1 MQTDEL
7 NTKKT
12 MAEPTPWSAVFWI
25 LLLGTLIF
33 AARFF
38 SPEDLMDNDQ
48 QRPAA
53 YALDAV
59 VNGNWVV
66 QRDDTGDVMSKP
78 PFSTWLVAASV
89 LAFGGLTRFSLYF
102 PVFVSS
108 LMIGVLILVFGS
120 RYLGRT
126 VAWWSALL
134 YLFSPAFDTMIMLNR
149 SDSVFAV
156 LVFGGAL
163 TLHESVVRRKSA
175 IPYWLLMAAA
185 TLTKGPLGLLL
196 GIAGVLPLLWKHRET
211 RRNLLIPSQGIGL
224 ILYLLLCAGWF
235 AAAYGVLGQALVDK
249 MIGKELVGH
258 AVGKGIPLAEF
269 YQPIVYLLLLL
280 LPWSLGIAALFW
292 KPQTEPGQAEGA
304 AMFRLFLTGTVVVS
318 LLIFGIATHHRT
330 VHLFP
335 VVPFFALLCGEQ
347 WVRLLGLAKGFSL
360 RSPRHLAV
368 AILGIGMVLGQN
380 GLRISTASENKA
392 VVETQQL
399 REIAAELSAKGFPKE
414 NAIHHHTTP
423 YGLQAFWG
431 TMKLRLSAEEAAAL
445 LLATEPSYIL
455 TRQPSQIRALLPD
468 PTAAKELARWEL
480 AHHKGLHLISNQESF
495 PP

>member
-7 NTKKT
+7 NTKQS
-12 MAEPTPWSAVFWI
+12 MAEPTPWSAIFWI
-25 LLLGTLIF
+25 VILGTLIF
-33 AARFF
+33 AVRFL

-59 VNGNWVV
+59 VNENWVV

-78 PFSTWLVAASV
+78 PFSTWLVAGSI
-89 LAFGGLTRFSLYF
+89 LAFGGLSRFSLYF
-102 PVFVSS
+102 PVFASS
-108 LMIGVLILVFGS
+108 LIIGVLILVFGS

-126 VAWWSALL
+126 IGWWSALL

-163 TLHESVVRRKSA
+163 ALYESVLRRKSA
-175 IPYWLLMAAA
+175 IPFWLLMAAA

-196 GIAGVLPLLWKHRET
+196 GIAGVLPLLWKNGET
-211 RRNLLIPSQGIGL
+211 RRNLLMPSQGVGL
-224 ILYLLLCAGWF
+224 MLYLLLCAGWF

-280 LPWSLGIAALFW
+280 LPWSLGIVALFW
-292 KPQTEPGQAEGA
+292 KRPAEPEEPESA
-304 AMFRLFLTGTVVVS
+304 AMFRLFLAGTVVVS
-318 LLIFGIATHHRT
+318 LVIFGIATHHRT

-335 VVPFFALLCGEQ
+335 VVPFFALMCGGI
-347 WVRLLGLAKGFSL
+347 WVRLLGLAKGFSIGT
-360 RSPRHLAV
+360 PKHLAV
-368 AILGIGMVLGQN
+368 VVLGIALVLGQN
-380 GLRISTASENKA
+380 GVRIFTASDNKA

-431 TMKLRLSAEEAAAL
+431 TMQLRLSAEEAAAL
-445 LLATEPSYIL
+445 LEGSEPCFIL
-455 TRQPSQIRALLPD
+455 TRHPSQIRALLAD
-468 PTAAKELARWEL
+468 SNNARELARWEL

-495 PP
+495 P